1 MKKSVTKAAA
11 KIAGGAQRMAK
22 ADRKTRETS
31 IKLQLNLDGQGRT
44 QLKTG
49 LPFFEHML
57 DVFCRQ
63 ALFDLEISAA
73 GDLQVDDHH
82 LVEDL
87 GLALGSALA
96 DALGDKA
103 GIRRYGWAEAPLDEA
118 RVRASLDLSGR
129 PYLAWGLKFS
139 QKRIKDFEIQLLEEF
154 VRALCDR
161 SRMTLHLEQ
170 AAGKNDHHIAEAAF
184 KTLGLALRQACE
196 RDPRRQ
202 GTVAS
207 TKGTLSK

>member
-1 MKKSVTKAAA
+1 MKSRIA
-11 KIAGGAQRMAK
+11 KVV
-22 ADRKTRETS
+22 RKTRETA
-31 IKLQLNLDGQGRT
+31 IDLRLDLDGQGRT
-44 QLKTG
+44 KLKTG

-63 ALFDLEISAA
+63 ALFDLDLKAT
-73 GDLQVDDHH
+73 GDLKVDDHH

-87 GLALGSALA
+87 GLALGQALA

-103 GIRRYGWAEAPLDEA
+103 GIRRYGWAEGPLDEA
-118 RVRASLDLSGR
+118 RVRVSLDLSGR
-129 PYLAWGLKFS
+129 PYLAWGLEFK
-139 QKRIKDFEIQLLEEF
+139 QKKIKDFDLQLLEEF
-154 VRALCDR
+154 VRAFCDR
-161 SRMTLHLEQ
+161 SRLTLHMEQ
-170 AAGKNDHHIAEAAF
+170 AAGKNDHHVAEAAF

-202 GTVAS
+202 GAVAS